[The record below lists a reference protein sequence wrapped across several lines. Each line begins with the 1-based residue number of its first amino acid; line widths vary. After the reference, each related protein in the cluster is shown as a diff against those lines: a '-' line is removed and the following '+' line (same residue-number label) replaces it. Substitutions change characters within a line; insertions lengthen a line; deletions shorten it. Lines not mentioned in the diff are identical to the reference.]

1 VSGGRIFLSAPDIR
15 GPEHKRVREAL
26 ASGWLAPVGPD
37 LDAFEAEVARVAGR
51 GHGVGITSGSA
62 AIELTLRELGVGPG
76 DEVLVSTLT
85 FAGSAFPVVHCGA
98 TPVFIDSE
106 ADGWNLSPDLVAEE
120 LADRRRT
127 GRAMPKAAVVT
138 DLYGQCADY
147 HRLVPLLAEHG
158 VVLVEDAAEA
168 IGARL
173 GGRLAGS
180 FGKYGILSFNGNKLA
195 TTSGGGVIVGDDE
208 AQAVRFRFLASQA
221 REPGT
226 HYEHVEVGY
235 SCRLSNLLA
244 ALGRGQLDDLPER
257 LERRKQIRERYE
269 ADLADVPGVG
279 FQPVPDGHE
288 PNHWLTCI
296 TVDPVSGVLPDD
308 VVQHLELAD
317 IESRPAWKPMHL
329 QPVFADAPCR
339 VDGTAEAVFRAG
351 VCLPS
356 GGGLDDEDLDRVVAR
371 LHEVLRTRG

>member
-1 VSGGRIFLSAPDIR
+1 VSSGRIYLSAPDLR
-15 GPEHKRVREAL
+15 GPERKRLLEAL

-37 LDAFEAEVARVAGR
+37 LDAFEAEVAAVAGR
-51 GHGVGITSGSA
+51 AHGVGITSGSA
-62 AIELTLRELGVGPG
+62 AIELSLREIGVGPG

-85 FAGSAFPVVHCGA
+85 FAGSAFPGVHCGA
-98 TPVFIDSE
+98 TPFFVDSE
-106 ADGWNLSPDLVAEE
+106 AEGWNLSPDLVAEE

-127 GRAMPKAAVVT
+127 GRPMPKAAVVT

-147 HRLVPLLAEHG
+147 ERLVPVLAEHG

-173 GGRLAGS
+173 GDRPAGS

-195 TTSGGGVIVGDDE
+195 TTSGGGVIVVDDE

-221 REPGT
+221 KEPGT
-226 HYEHVEVGY
+226 HYEHVEIGY

-244 ALGRGQLDDLPER
+244 ALGRGQLDDLPAR
-257 LERRKQIRERYE
+257 LERRREIRRRYE
-269 ADLADVPGVG
+269 DDLADLAGVA
-279 FQPVPDGHE
+279 FQPAAEGQVS
-288 PNHWLTCI
+288 NHWLTCI
-296 TVDPVSGVLPDD
+296 TIDPAVGVTPDQ
-308 VVQHLELAD
+308 VVQHLEVAD

-329 QPVFADAPCR
+329 QPVFADAPSR
-339 VDGTAEAVFRAG
+339 TDGTAEAVFRTG

-371 LHEVLRTRG
+371 LHEVLRAAR

>member
-1 VSGGRIFLSAPDIR
+1 
-15 GPEHKRVREAL
+15 
-26 ASGWLAPVGPD
+26 
-37 LDAFEAEVARVAGR
+37 
-51 GHGVGITSGSA
+51 
-62 AIELTLRELGVGPG
+62 
-76 DEVLVSTLT
+76 
-85 FAGSAFPVVHCGA
+85 
-98 TPVFIDSE
+98 
-106 ADGWNLSPDLVAEE
+106 
-120 LADRRRT
+120 
-127 GRAMPKAAVVT
+127 MPKAAVVT

-147 HRLVPLLAEHG
+147 ERLVPMLAEHG

-173 GGRLAGS
+173 RDRPAGS

-221 REPGT
+221 REPGP

-257 LERRKQIRERYE
+257 LERRREVYERYVK
-269 ADLADVPGVG
+269 DLDDVAGVG
-279 FQPVPDGHE
+279 HQPIPEGHA

-296 TVDPVSGVLPDD
+296 TVDPDTGVTPTD
-308 VVQHLELAD
+308 VIRHLEVAD

-329 QPVFADAPCR
+329 QPVFADAPR
-339 VDGTAEAVFRAG
+339 RIDGTAEEVFRTG

-356 GGGLDDEDLDRVVAR
+356 GGGLDDEDQERVVTR
-371 LHEVLRTRG
+371 LREVLRADR

>member
-1 VSGGRIFLSAPDIR
+1 MKGGRIFLSAPDIR
-15 GPEHKRVREAL
+15 GPERRRVLDAL
-26 ASGWLAPVGPD
+26 SSGWLAPVGPD
-37 LDAFEAEVARVAGR
+37 LDAFEAEVARLAGR

-76 DEVLVSTLT
+76 DDVLVSTLT

-98 TPVFIDSE
+98 TPVFVDSE
-106 ADGWNLSPDLVAEE
+106 ATSWNISPDLVAEE
-120 LADRRRT
+120 LAERRRT
-127 GRAMPKAAVVT
+127 GRPMPKAAVVT

-147 HRLVPLLAEHG
+147 RRLVPVLAEHG

-168 IGARL
+168 IGAELR
-173 GGRLAGS
+173 GRAAGS
-180 FGKYGILSFNGNKLA
+180 FGKFGILSFNGNKLA

-221 REPGT
+221 REPGP

-244 ALGRGQLDDLPER
+244 ALGRGQLDDLDER
-257 LERRKQIRERYE
+257 LERRRDVYERYVK
-269 ADLADVPGVG
+269 DLDDVAGVA
-279 FQPVPDGHE
+279 FQPIPDGHA

-296 TVDPVSGVLPDD
+296 TIDPATGVTPTD
-308 VVQHLELAD
+308 VVRHLEVAD

-329 QPVFADAPCR
+329 QPVFAGAPSR
-339 VDGTAEAVFRAG
+339 VDGTAEEVFRTG
-351 VCLPS
+351 ICLPS
-356 GGGLDDEDLDRVVAR
+356 GGGLDDEGQERVVTR
-371 LHEVLRTRG
+371 LREVLRADR

>member
-1 VSGGRIFLSAPDIR
+1 MTGRRIFLSAPDIR
-15 GPEHKRVREAL
+15 GSERRRLLDAL
-26 ASGWLAPVGPD
+26 DSGWLAPVGPD
-37 LDAFEAEVARVAGR
+37 LDAFEAEVARIAGR

-62 AIELTLRELGVGPG
+62 AIELTLRELGVGAG

-98 TPVFIDSE
+98 TPVFVDSE
-106 ADGWNLSPDLVAEE
+106 ARSWNISPDLVAEE
-120 LADRRRT
+120 LAQRRRT
-127 GRAMPKAAVVT
+127 GRPMPKAAVIT

-147 HRLVPLLAEHG
+147 ERLVPVLAEHG

-173 GGRLAGS
+173 RGRPAGS

-195 TTSGGGVIVGDDE
+195 TTSGGGVIVADDE

-221 REPGT
+221 REPGP

-244 ALGRGQLDDLPER
+244 ALGRGQLDDLDDR
-257 LERRKQIRERYE
+257 LERRCEVYERYLKE
-269 ADLADVPGVG
+269 LGDLPGVG
-279 FQPVPDGHE
+279 FQPIPEGHE

-296 TVDPVSGVLPDD
+296 TVDPATGVTPAE
-308 VVQHLELAD
+308 VIRHLEVAD

-329 QPVFADAPCR
+329 QPVFADAPSL
-339 VDGTAEAVFRAG
+339 VDGTAEDVFHTG

-356 GGGLDDEDLDRVVAR
+356 GGGLSDEEQDRVVAR
-371 LHEVLRTRG
+371 LHEVLRARR